1 MHLDRRILFTLYS
14 KPWSSLLEGDEG
26 CIGPN
31 GKRLCL
37 RTTQEVMQQH
47 MHGIMPYIFD
57 CWADLV
63 VHLLLLKIS
72 MAKLFDQS
80 TCTCFCQ
87 VLWALDH
94 DVELSGLVGKGLAIG
109 V

>member
-1 MHLDRRILFTLYS
+1 MKNFPQKCTWTGGYYSHCIPSHGVLYE
-14 KPWSSLLEGDEG
+14 KEM
-26 CIGPN
+26 
-31 GKRLCL
+31 KAVCL

-47 MHGIMPYIFD
+47 MPYIFD

-94 DVELSGLVGKGLAIG
+94 NVELSGLVGKGLAIG